1 MGAAGAG
8 LDPGREQAILAALE
22 RDGRVAVAQLAQSL
36 EVSHETI
43 RRDLTALEAT
53 GRLRR
58 VHGGAVLFRPDQEQP
73 ILVRSRIKS
82 REKAELAAVAR
93 ELVRDEMSI
102 FVDTGSTP
110 MAFARTLVDAR
121 SLTVMTNSLDIALLL
136 AQAPGIKVK
145 TTPGWVRANDNAL
158 IGGDTVAFVR
168 RFVFDAVFMGIA
180 ACDPDYGWMDYADEE
195 SELRRV
201 LIEQTRKPV
210 LLADDGKFGR
220 HASIR
225 TFDLATRLTVV
236 TNRPLRQPFA
246 EIFKSNGVEVRHK
259 RRNG

>member
-1 MGAAGAG
+1 M
-8 LDPGREQAILAALE
+8 LEPLREQAILVALE
-22 RDGRVAVAQLAQSL
+22 RDGRVGVAELAASL
-36 EVSHETI
+36 QVSHETI
-43 RRDLTALEAT
+43 RRDLTALEAA

-73 ILVRSRIKS
+73 IVVRSRIKS

-93 ELVRDEMSI
+93 ELVRDESSI
-102 FVDTGSTP
+102 FIDTGSTP
-110 MAFARTLVDAR
+110 LAFARTLLDAR
-121 SLTVMTNSLDIALLL
+121 SLTVMTNSLDIALML
-136 AQAPGIKVK
+136 AQAPGLKVK

-201 LIEQTRKPV
+201 LIEQTRTPV

-225 TFDLATRLTVV
+225 TFDLGTPLIVV

-246 EIFKSNGVEVRHK
+246 EIFKSSGVEVRHK
-259 RRNG
+259 RRGAQA